1 MRSGGG
7 LLAEVVKEV
16 DTARDQVGEAEV
28 EIETKQR
35 TAQYK
40 YLSVA

>member
-7 LLAEVVKEV
+7 LLAEIVKEV
-16 DTARDQVGEAEV
+16 DTARDQVGEAKV

-40 YLSVA
+40 